1 MDVEDFLDRL
11 YQGFSKTT
19 GAENR
24 FWIVEAEPDVTGEV
38 PGFAVYAMDQEEN
51 KSWVG
56 WFLSEQDAD
65 FVATLHGAIPD
76 LVRVT
81 RTALDDAERLSLDR
95 DQQEGRIA
103 DLELEILGLKQAL
116 TAFEEADQMQF
127 DPPTKNALGDQ

>member
-1 MDVEDFLDRL
+1 MDVETFLDEL
-11 YQGFSKTT
+11 YQGFTKTT

-24 FWIVEAEPDVTGEV
+24 FWIVESELDVAGEV
-38 PGFAVYAMDQEEN
+38 PGFAVYAVDQEEH

-81 RTALDDAERLSLDR
+81 RTAIDDGERASLDR

-116 TAFEEADQMQF
+116 DAR
-127 DPPTKNALGDQ
+127 